1 MKKRA
6 EKANSMF
13 SNFLS
18 KGKKLVTVPGAPRPD
33 TDADK
38 IEYDFDSGSDD
49 DLIEI
54 RPHNQ
59 AAMSSGGATSLTKA
73 GSKSKHDEEEF
84 QQISMDQVHEA
95 IIDKAERHTKPS

>member
-18 KGKKLVTVPGAPRPD
+18 KGKKLVNAQGGSRPE
-33 TDADK
+33 ADSEK

-54 RPHNQ
+54 RPHN
-59 AAMSSGGATSLTKA
+59 
-73 GSKSKHDEEEF
+73 
-84 QQISMDQVHEA
+84 
-95 IIDKAERHTKPS
+95 